1 MAPTKK
7 EKTKSDLQDAI
18 FKFQDKKEELQELLA
33 LIEQEQQ
40 QQPFDRALIDTTM
53 IEMVDEWE
61 TVVTHYMNFR
71 TARCDEAEEVA
82 ALEEYTTRYKLI
94 RKQFIET
101 KRQVNKTVNQ
111 QITSIPEV
119 VDQTELVQDELLAS
133 AYSRQVLE
141 DEVP

>member
-33 LIEQEQQ
+33 IIEQEQQ

-71 TARCDEAEEVA
+71 MARCDEEEEIA

-101 KRQVNKTVNQ
+101 KRQVNKAVNQ
-111 QITSIPEV
+111 QITSIPEHMEV
-119 VDQTELVQDELLAS
+119 VDQT
-133 AYSRQVLE
+133 
-141 DEVP
+141 